1 MTALIR
7 PGSYIQDVFANSG
20 RWVARCGLCPNAE
33 GFYAKAPAGFVY
45 QVRDG
50 VWEEVSTHFVCR
62 ICGTVNEL
70 IWPRYET
77 MLAVERLLMMR
88 PNPFTRNW
96 VPGETLENLMLENG
110 AHGIFDGMPETEPG
124 AVKFS
129 VIDHSGDGWI
139 KVDNLPALAKPRIR
153 KRIDA

>member
-1 MTALIR
+1 VTALIR
-7 PGSYIQDVFANSG
+7 PGSYVQEVFANSG

-33 GFYAKAPAGFVY
+33 GFYEQARGRFVN
-45 QVRDG
+45 QVTDG
-50 VWEEVSTHFVCR
+50 VWKEVSTHFVCR

-77 MLAVERLLMMR
+77 MQAVERLLMMR

-96 VPGETLENLMLENG
+96 VPGETLHDLMFENG
-110 AHGIFDGMPETEPG
+110 AHGIFDTPDELTPG
-124 AVKFS
+124 QTRFS
-129 VIDHSGDGWI
+129 VNDIGI
-139 KVDNLPALAKPRIR
+139 QVDRLPVLEKPRVR